1 MPSIAELHDLK
12 GFDWPKMPTVESVHI
27 QNITYTN
34 KVVEGDLVL
43 KYELNGEH
51 EAPSQF
57 KTEIDQE
64 QDTNL
69 GPVVAKFH
77 LWIDGPQLWLGLRLC
92 IASFCT
98 PEAQTSIALPH

>member
-1 MPSIAELHDLK
+1 MSYNAELHDLK
-12 GFDWPKMPTVESVHI
+12 GFPWPKLPTVESLHI
-27 QNITYTN
+27 ENITYKD

-43 KYELNGEH
+43 KYELGSEQETYSH
-51 EAPSQF
+51 F
-57 KTEIDQE
+57 KAEVDQE

-77 LWIDGPQLWLGLRLC
+77 LWIDGPKLWLGLKLC

-98 PEAQTSIALPH
+98 PEAQTSVDLPH